1 MDDYPVLKF
10 FRGGLPFLDS
20 SFPFQN
26 LSLEMLK
33 VVNDL
38 NYTYEY
44 SDEIVKGSREYFEKG
59 DHTTIPILPE
69 HKKRIII
76 CNGFLKYG

>member
-1 MDDYPVLKF
+1 MEE
-10 FRGGLPFLDS
+10 S
-20 SFPFQN
+20 SDAIDMY
-26 LSLEMLK
+26 LHMELMMSSRLEMLK

-44 SDEIVKGSREYFEKG
+44 SDEIVKDSREYFEKG